1 EAVESAASL
10 FPAPTAFSFDLP
22 RDTAIRADA
31 QWLRQILTNLFRN
44 AVQAQEEAETPHPQ
58 INIKASLQETCL
70 LLHVRDNGPGIAPER
85 QERIFEPHFTTRSA
99 GSGLGLAISRRLA
112 EGMQGALTFA
122 PATPT
127 EAGETLS
134 GAHFVLRLPLA

>member
-1 EAVESAASL
+1 G
-10 FPAPTAFSFDLP
+10 
-22 RDTAIRADA
+22 TAIRADA

-44 AVQAQEEAETPHPQ
+44 AVQAQEEAGTPHPQ

-85 QERIFEPHFTTRSA
+85 QERIFEPHFTTRSS

-127 EAGETLS
+127 EADTLS